1 MNTAICEHSR
11 TIFTKFSI
19 WKPHRRNMTGVRFL
33 RRSTTKPT
41 RVLRFESTNCKTGW
55 CAGEVCEHTVDMWVL
70 LTLGTVWR
78 RKLNVH
84 HYMNLL
90 SWADRTTY
98 ALSSLASCK
107 QELWPK
113 CRADVFRTTSSR
125 LSSAPVTL
133 LWLLQNPNLISGILW
148 ILYGMFADRV
158 YILVSCT
165 MLGKCTLKSAFH

>member
-1 MNTAICEHSR
+1 MHFPNIVHGYHNLRTFD

-98 ALSSLASCK
+98 ALSSLASCLANRSCD
-107 QELWPK
+107 QSVAQTRSGPLPVVSAVRQSLCFGCCRTQTWFREFCEYCIK
-113 CRADVFRTTSSR
+113 CS
-125 LSSAPVTL
+125 
-133 LWLLQNPNLISGILW
+133 QI
-148 ILYGMFADRV
+148 V
-158 YILVSCT
+158 YISL
-165 MLGKCTLKSAFH
+165 FHVRC